1 MAIDPFIS
9 LATSYDE
16 NYPPDNVLDKNES
29 SFWMTTGIF
38 PQILVVSLVQPKKI
52 KKIRI
57 LSCDIKI
64 LRVVKSYDSK
74 AFHFAVKKLT
84 SILTCQHVETSSHA
98 EVDNFILESEIT
110 LPHSDGQLQITEL
123 PVKNAH
129 LRHLRLNILSGYNH
143 FVAVYKVLL
152 SEE

>member
-74 AFHFAVKKLT
+74 AFHFAV
-84 SILTCQHVETSSHA
+84 ETSSHA

>member
-64 LRVVKSYDSK
+64 LRV
-74 AFHFAVKKLT
+74 
-84 SILTCQHVETSSHA
+84 ETSSHA

-129 LRHLRLNILSGYNH
+129 LRHLRLNIRSGYNH